1 MNRKELYAQIT
12 SLNLQDEVKAT
23 YGKNYTNCTS
33 AQLAAVVSGATKML
47 EEAVKST
54 SSKREE
60 SIPTEVGPSSF
71 QKLVEVLKRKR
82 ILLDSE
88 VDAIMGA

>member
-1 MNRKELYAQIT
+1 MNRKELYKKIT
-12 SLNLQDEVKAT
+12 SLGLQDEVKAT

-47 EEAVKST
+47 EEAVKSA
-54 SSKREE
+54 SKDE

-71 QKLVEVLKRKR
+71 QKLVEILHKKK
-82 ILLDSE
+82 ILLGSE